1 MILSNEE
8 IVSFKDQIIS
18 IGCVCFGNL
27 TESFINDVLSG
38 NTVYRVFGSFE
49 NGLLTGFLIL
59 SVVSDEA
66 EIIQVAVKNG
76 FSRLGI
82 GSSLVK
88 DAVFFSMHNGV
99 SEIFLEVRT
108 SNEPAVRTY
117 LKNGFEKVGA
127 RKSYYSDP
135 VEDAVIMSRRCCG
148 DCQ

>member
-8 IVSFKDQIIS
+8 IISLKSQIIS
-18 IGCVCFGNL
+18 IGYHRFGNV
-27 TESFINDVLSG
+27 TESFLNDALSG
-38 NTVYRVFGSFE
+38 GTVYKVFGSFE
-49 NGLLTGFLIL
+49 NGVLTGFLIL
-59 SVVSDEA
+59 SIVSDEA
-66 EIIQVAVKNG
+66 EIIQVAVKTG

-99 SEIFLEVRT
+99 SEIFLEVRA

-117 LKNGFEKVGA
+117 LKNGFEKVGV

-135 VEDAVIMSRRCCG
+135 VEDAVMMSKRICRECR
-148 DCQ
+148 

>member
-1 MILSNEE
+1 MILSSEE
-8 IVSFKDQIIS
+8 IVCFKDQIIS
-18 IGCVCFGNL
+18 AGCVCFGNL

-82 GSSLVK
+82 GGSLVK

-99 SEIFLEVRT
+99 SEIFLEVRA
-108 SNEPAVRTY
+108 SNEPALRTY
-117 LKNGFEKVGA
+117 LKNGFEKVGV